1 MLNEEILTKIEDA
14 SDDEVEI
21 ILENLAKNESEV
33 ELDETSLEEV
43 TGGASIRS
51 ITDLYRWY
59 NSLSQDKK
67 KKFKNKLKQ
76 MIREL
81 SRFGNVKIPY

>member
-1 MLNEEILTKIEDA
+1 MLNEEVLSKIENA

-21 ILENLAKNESEV
+21 ILENLAKNESEA

-51 ITDLYRWY
+51 VSELYRWY
-59 NSLSQDKK
+59 NRLSKDKK

-81 SRFGNVKIPY
+81 SRFGNVKIPF